1 MEQEINQNN
10 IEKIIK
16 NFNEDFNANV
26 SIKNTTLLKNIFQ
39 NFVNI
44 NMSSMISNE
53 TDIKIIELEEKIKKT
68 LDKDSNLLEE
78 WKKIQDNYMLNVTE
92 QAYIY
97 GLCTYKQLNSEI
109 DGLNERKDNEEEQ
122 QILKHFDKIFGTKV
136 ANHIKLNIPLLK
148 NIFEKFEEDIFKP
161 SEKYDML
168 RKEQIKIAD
177 ELYPTFTE
185 KQNKLFEQYWQVTN
199 QLNSIEDE
207 QLFYFGFIMA
217 KEIEK
222 ESKIEQE

>member
-1 MEQEINQNN
+1 MEQKLNKDD
-10 IEKIIK
+10 IEKIVE
-16 NFNEDFNANV
+16 NFNEDFNV
-26 SIKNTTLLKNIFQ
+26 SVKIKNIPLLKNIFQ
-39 NFVNI
+39 NFINN

-53 TDIKIIELEEKIKKT
+53 IDTKIIELEEKIQEI
-68 LDKDSNLLEE
+68 LGKDSNLFEE
-78 WKKIQDNYMLNVTE
+78 WNKVQDNYMLNVTE
-92 QAYIY
+92 QAFIY

-109 DGLNERKDNEEEQ
+109 DSLSNGKDNEKEQ

-207 QLFYFGFIMA
+207 QLFYFGYIVS
-217 KEIEK
+217 KELEK
-222 ESKIEQE
+222 EAKIIE